1 MLDPMFREYYERQ
14 KLKPL
19 EDDLQFT
26 AEDCYAFRNACLHS
40 GMSKDK
46 KRKFVLIP
54 PPPSGGI
61 VHKLSRNGTLQLQI
75 DVLCLDICEAVDNWS
90 ETVSDNKEIQQR
102 ISELIEVK
110 LNHFPGIHIT

>member
-46 KRKFVLIP
+46 KRKFALIP

-61 VHKLSRNGTLQLQI
+61 IHKLSRNGTLQLQI
-75 DVLCLDICEAVDNWS
+75 DILCLDICEAVDNWS
-90 ETVSDNKEIQQR
+90 GKVSDNTVIQ
-102 ISELIEVK
+102 
-110 LNHFPGIHIT
+110 